1 MEPLPRLKSITGV
14 ARALLAT
21 VGPHDAVEI
30 LVSQFGWD
38 VSFRALADVDAAE
51 GQAAMWLA
59 VQQLHCDDRAA

>member
-1 MEPLPRLKSITGV
+1 MEPMPRLKSITGV

-38 VSFRALADVDAAE
+38 VTFRALAQVE
-51 GQAAMWLA
+51 GPDGQVALWLA
-59 VQQLHCDDRAA
+59 VERLHCDDLAV